1 MKTYRVSWTEEK
13 TILVQAENEEEAQQL
28 ATDHFYDKAILEE
41 WDVIEI
47 QADAEPIDEE
57 TIWVFDD
64 TYGEDKDAE
73 V

>member
-1 MKTYRVSWTEEK
+1 MKTYRVSWAEEK
-13 TILVQAENEEEAQQL
+13 TILVRAECEEEAQQL

-41 WDVIEI
+41 WDLIDI

-57 TIWVFDD
+57 TIWEFND
-64 TYGEDKDAE
+64 TYGEVKDAE

>member
-47 QADAEPIDEE
+47 QANAEPIDEE

-64 TYGEDKDAE
+64 TYGEVQDA
-73 V
+73 